1 VEKVQ
6 TGSKKEEIDSVKQFL
21 ALLLIVCPWSAFATS
36 SFEVAGVE
44 DQHHITA
51 DRTLY
56 HSKEKI
62 YEAFGHVVVSAK
74 GKRLSSDYLWL
85 DETTMEMKVKGNVI
99 FVDAT
104 TTVQAAE
111 MHFNLN
117 TGIGSIFYGKV
128 SNDLYSLKGQLIR
141 KVSEDRYLTTEGEY
155 TTCKDCA
162 ESWKVSAR
170 NVDLTVDG
178 YAFMDNLYIKIK
190 DIPTLYL
197 PYLILP
203 VKTRRQSGLLFP
215 KIALQ
220 SNNHGFIYV
229 QPFFWAI
236 SDYQDA
242 TISAG
247 KYSARGNRYEFE
259 HRYKSYDGIEGILN
273 VYRTEDRKYPYR
285 LVRTG
290 LKTVHNFPISDHLL
304 LKLRAYEISDRD
316 YLKDFSGDVPGWQM
330 PTLESGA
337 VLHTPFSDFFFSAE
351 AKRYRNLLYDS
362 PLGFDGGT
370 VQAQPTLHFGWRET
384 RLLGPVF
391 GNVYARFDSFR
402 RTNGS
407 FFDRNNNKFFDVGQD
422 SIRAA
427 DRTIVSPEI
436 SAPFPAV
443 GFMSFN
449 PSVQYNE
456 IRYKFSV
463 PTDRGDVSDTATR
476 YVLARLNASTNIER
490 VFEYD
495 GERVKRIKHLLVPYL
510 TLSSIPWLKQGVA
523 GHPFNADGG
532 QLDKPT
538 GKFDQFDVVPLTND
552 TDFLR
557 FPQGKSITYG
567 FNSSLIRRM
576 KTSEELAPR
585 EYPFDQIQPKERVYP
600 KPLNRK
606 QELAIEEQKRW
617 DTFQPMYNL
626 YNEVWT
632 VNVSQSYDF
641 KNAEKLQD
649 KKRAFS
655 YLQAKSNLVLDQISH
670 SVEYR
675 FFPRAVQKILN
686 SSGLPT
692 GETVFSNKHFVS
704 TAFTWEFSKLSNLRG
719 TRSFQRSISMQFTHA
734 PQPSPSRTISGSINW
749 SLNDFISVSSGYS
762 YDIFAKNQLS
772 WNAETLLKHYS
783 ECWGL
788 SLRYDWMRSREPER
802 SNFGFELLWNPF
814 GTGFQGTS
822 QLADA
827 QNSGATFGGQ

>member
-1 VEKVQ
+1 MR
-6 TGSKKEEIDSVKQFL
+6 IYLL
-21 ALLLIVCPWSAFATS
+21 ALMLFFFSWGAFATS
-36 SFEVAGVE
+36 SFEVAGIE

-74 GKRLSSDYLWL
+74 GKRLSCDYLWL
-85 DETTMEMKVKGNVI
+85 DESTLEIKAKGNVI

-111 MHFNLN
+111 MHFNLS

-141 KVSEDRYLTTEGEY
+141 KVSEDRFLTTEGEY

-215 KIALQ
+215 KIGLQ
-220 SNNHGFIYV
+220 SGNHGFVYV

-247 KYSARGNRYEFE
+247 KYSARGNRYELE
-259 HRYKSYDGIEGILN
+259 HRYKSYDGIQGILN
-273 VYRTEDRKYPYR
+273 VYRTEDRKYQFR
-285 LVRTG
+285 SVRTG
-290 LKTVHNFPISDHLL
+290 LKTVHELPLSEHLQF
-304 LKLRAYEISDRD
+304 KFRAYEVSDRD
-316 YLKDFSGDVPGWQM
+316 YIKDFSGDVPGWQM

-337 VLHTPFSDFFFSAE
+337 ILYSPWDEFFFAAE

-370 VQAQPTLHFGWRET
+370 VQPQPTLHFGWKES
-384 RLLGPVF
+384 RLLGPIF
-391 GNVYARFDSFR
+391 GNFYSRFDSFR

-407 FFDRNNNKFFDVGQD
+407 FFDSNNNRFFDRGQD
-422 SIRAA
+422 SIREAN
-427 DRTIVSPEI
+427 RTILSPEI

-449 PSVQYNE
+449 PSLQYND
-456 IRYKFSV
+456 IRYQFSV
-463 PTDRGDVSDTATR
+463 PTDRGDIPDTSTK
-476 YVLARLNASTNIER
+476 YLLAKMNVSTNIER
-490 VFEYD
+490 VFDYE
-495 GERVKRIKHLLVPYL
+495 GERVKRLKHLLVPYL
-510 TLSSIPWLKQGVA
+510 TFSSIPWLKQGVA

-532 QLDKPT
+532 QLDKT
-538 GKFDQFDVVPLTND
+538 SGKFDQFDIVPLTND

-567 FNSSLIRRM
+567 INSSLIRKM
-576 KTSEELAPR
+576 KTAEEMTPK
-585 EYPFDQIQPKERVYP
+585 EYPYDQIQPKDPVYP

-606 QELAIEEQKRW
+606 QELAIEKQKLW
-617 DTFQPMYNL
+617 DAHQPRYDL

-632 VNVSQSYDF
+632 INVSQSYDF

-655 YLQAKSNLVLDQISH
+655 YLLAKSSVVVDQFSH
-670 SVEYR
+670 SLEYR
-675 FFPRAVQKILN
+675 FFPRAVQKITDRN
-686 SSGLPT
+686 GFPV
-692 GETVFSNKHFVS
+692 GETVYSNKHFIS
-704 TAFTWEFSKLSNLRG
+704 TALNWEFSKLSNLRG
-719 TRSFQRSISMQFTHA
+719 TRTFQRSVSLQFTHA
-734 PQPSPSRTISGSINW
+734 PQPSPSRTVSGSLNW
-749 SLNDFISVSSGYS
+749 SFNDFVSFNTNYS
-762 YDIFAKNQLS
+762 FDIYAKNQLS
-772 WNAETLLKHYS
+772 WGAETMLKHYS

-788 SLRYDWMRSREPER
+788 SLRYDWMRSREPQR
-802 SNFGFELLWNPF
+802 SNIGFELLWNPF

-827 QNSGATFGGQ
+827 PNGAVFGGQ